1 MKMNN
6 DSVENFYQE
15 RIAQFNLQL
24 KQVKQQLRRIAGL
37 RLSIVLGMFVL
48 LYTTWNKV
56 EVPFLLAEAVVCIGL
71 FLFVVSKDTDA
82 KEKAA
87 HLQRLL
93 FINEEE
99 IKILHHN
106 FSHRETGA
114 EHLPPHHPYA
124 EDLDLFGNASL
135 YQYINRCTTQ
145 QGKQLLSKRLLYPST
160 KNQIHKEQEA
170 VTELKNK
177 TDFIQQLQAIGT
189 AKQLTSNTQNKVEQ
203 WRSSPSKFR
212 ATHWRWLAVLFPIF
226 TIAFVF
232 LYITNVVTASLFGL
246 MVFVCYLIAFYISS
260 KVSPTYELL
269 SKISGEIQTL
279 QRVLQTIEA
288 QNFASA
294 KLVHLQKLLQNQK
307 GNSTSTEIKKL
318 HSILNRFDV
327 RLNTFLFFFLNTFLL
342 WDLQQLLALNKWK
355 QANEQNITEWFTA
368 IAEIE
373 VSNSLATLFFNHP
386 SWCMPVIADD
396 FFTLNGSEIAHP
408 LLPEQSRVANDFSLE
423 GKGKIAVV
431 TGSNMGGKST
441 FLRSIGV
448 NAVLA
453 LMGAPVCASQF
464 IVSVVKLMSSMR
476 IADNL
481 SENTSTFYAELKKLK
496 SIIEAVNEHQAI
508 LILLDEILRG
518 TNSLDRH
525 TGSVALLKQLIQ
537 KDAVAIVATHDVEL
551 AQLKEIYPQAIQN
564 YHFDVQASG
573 NELYFDYKLKEGICT
588 SLNASILM
596 KNIGIEME

>member
-1 MKMNN
+1 MKMND

-15 RIAQFNLQL
+15 RIVQLSLQL
-24 KQVKQQLRRIAGL
+24 KQIKQQLRQIAWL
-37 RLSIVLGMFVL
+37 RLAIVLGMFLL

-56 EVPFLLAEAVVCIGL
+56 QLPILLGEVAACIAL
-71 FLFVVSKDTDA
+71 FLFVVSRDTDA
-82 KEKAA
+82 KEKTAY
-87 HLQRLL
+87 LQRLL

-99 IKILHHN
+99 IKILHHD
-106 FSHRETGA
+106 FLHRDTGA
-114 EHLPPHHPYA
+114 EHLPPHHAYA

-135 YQYINRCTTQ
+135 YQYINRCTSQ
-145 QGKQLLSKRLLYPST
+145 QGEQLMAERLLHPST
-160 KNQIHKEQEA
+160 KDQIQNEQEA
-170 VTELKNK
+170 INELKNK
-177 TDFIQQLQAIGT
+177 TDFIQQLQAIGM
-189 AKQLTSNTQNKVEQ
+189 AKQLTDNTENRVMQ
-203 WRSSPSKFR
+203 WLSSPLKFR
-212 ATHWRWLAVLFPIF
+212 AMHWRWLAILFPVF
-226 TIAFVF
+226 AVAFIF
-232 LYITNVVTASLFGL
+232 LYITNVVSVSLFGL
-246 MVFVCYLIAFYISS
+246 IVFVFYVVAFYISS
-260 KVSPTYELL
+260 KISATYDLL
-269 SKISGEIQTL
+269 SKVSGEIQTL
-279 QRVLQTIEA
+279 QKILQTIEV
-288 QNFASA
+288 QSFASG
-294 KLVHLQKLLQNQK
+294 KLMHLQQLLQNQK
-307 GNSTSTEIKKL
+307 GSTTSTEIKKL
-318 HSILNRFDV
+318 HRILNRFDA

-355 QANEQNITEWFTA
+355 QANQQNITEWFTA

-386 SWCMPVIADD
+386 TWCLPLITDD
-396 FFTLNGSEIAHP
+396 FFTLNGSAIAHP

-441 FLRSIGV
+441 FLRSVGV
-448 NAVLA
+448 NTVLA
-453 LMGAPVCASQF
+453 LMGAPVCAVSF
-464 IVSVVKLMSSMR
+464 SISVVKLMSSMR

-496 SIIEAVNEHQAI
+496 SIIEAVNEKQAV

-537 KDAVAIVATHDVEL
+537 KEAVAIVATHDVEL
-551 AQLKEIYPQAIQN
+551 AQLKEIYPQAIHN
-564 YHFDVQASG
+564 YHFDVQAAG
-573 NELYFDYKLKEGICT
+573 NELYFDYKLKEGICK

>member
-6 DSVENFYQE
+6 DSVEKFYQQ

-24 KQVKQQLRRIAGL
+24 KQVKQQLRRIAWL
-37 RLSIVLGMFVL
+37 RLTIILGMFIL
-48 LYTTWNKV
+48 LYATWSKV
-56 EVPFLLAEAVVCIGL
+56 TMYILLAEAVVCIGL
-71 FLFVVSKDTDA
+71 FLFVVSKDTDK

-99 IKILHHN
+99 IKILQLN
-106 FSHRETGA
+106 FQHRETGL
-114 EHLPPHHPYA
+114 EHLPPHHTYA

-135 YQYINRCTTQ
+135 YQYINRCTSE
-145 QGKQLLSKRLLYPST
+145 QGKALLAKRLLHPSI
-160 KNQIHKEQEA
+160 KNQIQSEQEA

-177 TDFIQQLQAIGT
+177 TDFIQQFQAIGI
-189 AKQLTSNTQNKVEQ
+189 AKQFTKNTQHKVEQ
-203 WRSSPSKFR
+203 WLSSPTSFT
-212 ATHWRWLAVLFPIF
+212 AQFWRWLAVLFPVF
-226 TIAFVF
+226 TIAFLF
-232 LYITNVVTASLFGL
+232 LYITDVMSVSLFGL
-246 MVFVCYLIAFYISS
+246 IVFVCYLIAFYFSS

-269 SKISGEIQTL
+269 SRVSGEIQTL
-279 QRVLQTIEA
+279 QMVLQTIEA

-294 KLVHLQKLLQNQK
+294 KLIHLQKILQNQK
-307 GNSTSTEIKKL
+307 GNTTSTEIKKL
-318 HSILNRFDV
+318 HSILSRFDA
-327 RLNTFLFFFLNTFLL
+327 RLNAFLFLFLNTFLL
-342 WDLQQLLALNKWK
+342 WDLQQLLSLNKWK
-355 QANEQNITEWFTA
+355 EANQQNIEEWFTA

-373 VSNSLATLFFNHP
+373 VSNSLATLYFNHP
-386 SWCMPVIADD
+386 DWCMPQIAED
-396 FFTLNGSEIAHP
+396 FFTLNGNKIGHP
-408 LLPEQSRVANDFSLE
+408 LLPEQSRVDNDFSLQ

-453 LMGAPVCASQF
+453 LMGAPVCANHF
-464 IVSVVKLMSSMR
+464 AVSVVKLMSSMR

-496 SIIEAVNEHQAI
+496 SIIEAVNEKQPI

-537 KDAVAIVATHDVEL
+537 KEAVAIVATHDVEL
-551 AQLKEIYPQAIQN
+551 AQLKEIYPLAIHN
-564 YHFDVQASG
+564 YHFDVQANG
-573 NELYFDYKLKEGICT
+573 NELYFDYKLKEGICK